1 VTDAVGGAPAMEDP
15 LTRAEIEVFAIDRAV
30 EVVGLEAGET
40 VALAVGEGLRLPAR
54 APVRS
59 TPVIVRPRPIP
70 PGGIR
75 ALLLPGVEIEPVPST
90 ELAALG
96 EDDAIVFSVAF
107 SPTDAQ
113 RVDLRQFRAVAAQ
126 AADLDRR
133 LVIAAFDTLDG

>member
-1 VTDAVGGAPAMEDP
+1 MEDP

-30 EVVGLEAGET
+30 EVVGLEGGET
-40 VALAVGEGLRLPAR
+40 VSLAVGEALKLPAR
-54 APVRS
+54 TPVRS

-75 ALLLPGVEIEPVPST
+75 ALLFPGVEIEPVSNT
-90 ELAALG
+90 ELATLS
-96 EDDAIVFSVAF
+96 EDDPIVVSVTF
-107 SPTDAQ
+107 SPTDAE
-113 RVDLRQFRAVAAQ
+113 RVDLRQFRAVADQ